1 MAAIHHQHL
10 YLFHLSHHGSHLD
23 VYSIMNPN
31 LSLLCHTISSTF
43 DHFCLEYPCVSW
55 ANSSLTARIA
65 NSLHHLDLK
74 PKFAQ
79 LPKNNQPMINPFC
92 GVSLG
97 NPHFCHFPT
106 TVVLPPSSLGCQRI
120 GIQESHGPGAHQRQI
135 RGRVRHDAG
144 EGQLHHLA

>member
-1 MAAIHHQHL
+1 MKNWSNETSVYRTKRDIPACSSAVHLDSERKGWNFIDFNQPIRQIRFCRILTSETKYIWSNEMVAINDQNL

-65 NSLHHLDLK
+65 NSLHHLTWDQNLLSS
-74 PKFAQ
+74 PK
-79 LPKNNQPMINPFC
+79 
-92 GVSLG
+92 
-97 NPHFCHFPT
+97 T
-106 TVVLPPSSLGCQRI
+106 
-120 GIQESHGPGAHQRQI
+120 
-135 RGRVRHDAG
+135 
-144 EGQLHHLA
+144 